1 MYWDKVELRDIL
13 IVTFGVYMKN
23 KFILVLAGLAFASSA
38 VAQSFCNASHSGT
51 SKTSTRSYEEGNIG
65 NYGYKIWYDG
75 GNNSATFYS
84 DGSFSCSFSNSK
96 DYLCREGN
104 AYDKTKTWQQLG
116 HLYADFSVKMSN
128 LSNIGYSYVG
138 IYGWSVDPLIEWYIV
153 DNWGS
158 QYRPGGW
165 MKKKGDIVVNGD
177 KYEVYTNT
185 QVNQPAITGGNTTF
199 EQYFS
204 IRTTAR
210 SCGTIDIT
218 AHFEAWDKLGL
229 KLGKM
234 YEAQILGEGGNT
246 SGGASGKF
254 DFNYAKV
261 YIGSNTATS
270 SASQQVSSSSEARA
284 PFSGTAIAIP
294 GIVEAENYDKG
305 GNGVAYGGASEG
317 KEDYA
322 TNQRPNDDID
332 IVGTESGYGVGGT
345 LPNQWMEY
353 TVNVKTA
360 GVYEVEALASNGNA
374 DAKDIDLLIGGKNV
388 ATISVP
394 NIQDDWGTYVKAS
407 GKTVALAAG
416 QQVLRIKFT
425 GGYTNL
431 DYVKFS
437 LPTVSSSSIIPSS
450 SSVKVSSSSVIPSS
464 ASVMSSA
471 SVPSSSSVKVSSS
484 SVIPSSA
491 SIMSSA
497 SVPSSSSVKVSSSSV
512 IPSSASVMSSA
523 SVPGSSSV
531 EVSSN
536 SIAASSSA
544 VLPPVSS
551 AAVVVSSAS
560 ELSSESSL
568 ITSSEDA
575 AIESS
580 SDILE
585 EFSSAS
591 LVSLNAKMPMSL
603 SAVVFGRSLKVYA
616 TSPSSFKVQVFD
628 MMGNTIQNVNLDAYV
643 GENILSLESLSQGQ
657 YVIRLTNKSASKVLR
672 VNLR

>member
-394 NIQDDWGTYVKAS
+394 NIQDDWGSYVKAS

-416 QQVLRIKFT
+416 QQVLRIEFT

-437 LPTVSSSSIIPSS
+437 LPTVSSSSII
-450 SSVKVSSSSVIPSS
+450 
-464 ASVMSSA
+464 
-471 SVPSSSSVKVSSS
+471 
-484 SVIPSSA
+484 
-491 SIMSSA
+491 
-497 SVPSSSSVKVSSSSV
+497 PSSSSVKVSSSSV

-628 MMGNTIQNVNLDAYV
+628 MMGNTIQNVNLDAHV